1 MTSSMFNKIRK
12 HLLQYH
18 EKQHIWASS
27 VQFDSIGNKILNEK
41 ELRGKKAAMSR
52 AYNNAHR
59 LKEKSNMDSGLWL
72 QLIKDTLQEWKNEK
86 K

>member
-1 MTSSMFNKIRK
+1 MFNKIRN

-18 EKQHIWASS
+18 EKQHAWASS

-41 ELRGKKAAMSR
+41 EIRGKKAAMSR
-52 AYNNAHR
+52 AYNNADR
-59 LKEKSNMDSGLWL
+59 LREKANMDSGLWL
-72 QLIKDTLQEWKNEK
+72 QLIKDTLQEWKSNGK